1 MELNISSEYNPARNT
16 AASTASDIAKASPL
30 RALLTIRIIFLDC
43 QLNGDALPFSPR
55 RH

>member
-1 MELNISSEYNPARNT
+1 MELKISSEHNLARDT

-30 RALLTIRIIFLDC
+30 RVLLTIRLIFLDC
-43 QLNGDALPFSPR
+43 QLNRDALPFSPR